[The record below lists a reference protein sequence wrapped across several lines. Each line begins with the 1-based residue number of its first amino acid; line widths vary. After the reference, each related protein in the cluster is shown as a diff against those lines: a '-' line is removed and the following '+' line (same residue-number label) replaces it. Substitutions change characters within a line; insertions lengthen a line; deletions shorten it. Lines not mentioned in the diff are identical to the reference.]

1 MLKQLKEIEMNSYEK
16 IFIFLMNELIMD
28 LYVT

>member
-1 MLKQLKEIEMNSYEK
+1 MLKQLKEIEMNSYKK